1 MGKFLKQKQGCVVL
15 ILQRKIIKSS
25 KIPSQ
30 GGGGGEFDLEEK
42 ELKSSNS

>member
-25 KIPSQ
+25 KIQSQ
-30 GGGGGEFDLEEK
+30 GGGGEFDLEEK